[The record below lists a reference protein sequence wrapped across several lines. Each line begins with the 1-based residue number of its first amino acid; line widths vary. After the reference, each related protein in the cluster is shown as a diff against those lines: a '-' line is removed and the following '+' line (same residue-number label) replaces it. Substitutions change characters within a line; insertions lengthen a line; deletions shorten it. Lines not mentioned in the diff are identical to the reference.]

1 MKYHR
6 LTHEQFEALH
16 QEFAVFLATQGLDQ
30 SKWKEVKQNQPKKV
44 ELLLDLFSDVVWDKI
59 ISRCEFLEFSTP
71 DQLFLFKILEKTAS
85 VIILKVEKL
94 KIDLKTSSGFQ
105 WVLDHVD
112 SDQVTIYQ
120 GSRPFTSSRN
130 DFVYDYLKKGA
141 VQSEGKR
148 FKALETYFS
157 NSSK

>member
-1 MKYHR
+1 VKYHR
-6 LTHEQFEALH
+6 LTHEQFEAFH

-44 ELLLDLFSDVVWDKI
+44 ELLLDLFSEVVWDKI
-59 ISRCEFLEFSTP
+59 VSRCEFLEFSTP
-71 DQLFLFKILEKTAS
+71 DQLFLFEILEKTAS
-85 VIILKVEKL
+85 VIILKVGKL

-105 WVLDHVD
+105 WVLDHID
-112 SDQVTIYQ
+112 SDQVNIYQ
-120 GSRPFTSSRN
+120 GSRPYTSSRN
-130 DFVYDYLKKGA
+130 DFVYHNLKKGA

>member
-1 MKYHR
+1 VKYHR
-6 LTHEQFEALH
+6 LTHEQFEVLH

-44 ELLLDLFSDVVWDKI
+44 ELLLDLFCEVVWDKI
-59 ISRCEFLEFSTP
+59 VSRCEFLEFSTP
-71 DQLFLFKILEKTAS
+71 DQLFLFEILEKTAS
-85 VIILKVEKL
+85 VIILKVGKL

-105 WVLDHVD
+105 WVLDHID

-120 GSRPFTSSRN
+120 GSRPYTSSRN
-130 DFVYDYLKKGA
+130 DFVYHYLKKGA

>member
-1 MKYHR
+1 VKYHR

-59 ISRCEFLEFSTP
+59 ISRCKFLEFSTP
-71 DQLFLFKILEKTAS
+71 YQLFLFEILEKTAS
-85 VIILKVEKL
+85 AIILKVEKL

-105 WVLDHVD
+105 WVLDHID

-120 GSRPFTSSRN
+120 GSRYYTSSRN
-130 DFVYDYLKKGA
+130 HFVYDYLKKGA

>member
-16 QEFAVFLATQGLDQ
+16 QEFAVFLAAQGLDQ
-30 SKWKEVKQNQPKKV
+30 PKWKELKKNQSKKV
-44 ELLLDLFSDVVWDKI
+44 KLLLDLFSDVVWDKI
-59 ISRCEFLEFSTP
+59 ISGCEFLEFSTP
-71 DQLFLFKILEKTAS
+71 DQLFLFEILEKTAS

-94 KIDLKTSSGFQ
+94 EIDLESSSGFQ
-105 WVLDHVD
+105 WVLDHMD

-120 GSRPFTSSRN
+120 GSRTYTSGRN

>member
-16 QEFAVFLATQGLDQ
+16 QEFAVFLAKQGLDK

-59 ISRCEFLEFSTP
+59 INKYEFLEFSTP
-71 DQLFLFKILEKTAS
+71 DQLFLFEILEKTAS

-105 WVLDHVD
+105 WVLDHID
-112 SDQVTIYQ
+112 SDQVTIYH
-120 GSRPFTSSRN
+120 GSRPYTSSRN

-141 VQSEGKR
+141 VQSEGKC

>member
-16 QEFAVFLATQGLDQ
+16 QEFAVFLATHGLDQ
-30 SKWKEVKQNQPKKV
+30 SKWKEVKQNQTKKV

-59 ISRCEFLEFSTP
+59 ISRCEFLEFSTL

-105 WVLDHVD
+105 WVLDHID
-112 SDQVTIYQ
+112 SDQVTIYL
-120 GSRPFTSSRN
+120 GSRPYNNSRN